1 MATDK
6 IKFDKYILIRYFQ
19 EYLPVD
25 KEGENV
31 IYKTSPA
38 DPGRTGRHGRYQ
50 YQPDCGAMVELGY
63 SLAIAPDGRP
73 AWMMLCADSLQTL
86 IGYMKA

>member
-31 IYKTSPA
+31 IYKTS
-38 DPGRTGRHGRYQ
+38 
-50 YQPDCGAMVELGY
+50 
-63 SLAIAPDGRP
+63 
-73 AWMMLCADSLQTL
+73 LQ
-86 IGYMKA
+86 I

>member
-31 IYKTSPA
+31 IYKTSLQKIQDELA
-38 DPGRTGRHGRYQ
+38 DMADISINQ
-50 YQPDCGAMVELGY
+50 IAAAMVELGY
-63 SLAIAPDGRP
+63 SLAIAPDGRL
-73 AWMMLCADSLQTL
+73 AWMMLRR
-86 IGYMKA
+86 

>member
-31 IYKTSPA
+31 IYKTSLQIQDELA
-38 DPGRTGRHGRYQ
+38 DMADISINQ
-50 YQPDCGAMVELGY
+50 IAAAMVELGS

-73 AWMMLCADSLQTL
+73 AWMMLRR
-86 IGYMKA
+86 

>member
-31 IYKTSPA
+31 IYKTSLQIQDELA
-38 DPGRTGRHGRYQ
+38 DMADISINQ
-50 YQPDCGAMVELGY
+50 IAAAMGELGY

-73 AWMMLCADSLQTL
+73 AWMMLRR
-86 IGYMKA
+86 

>member
-31 IYKTSPA
+31 IYKTSLQIQDELA
-38 DPGRTGRHGRYQ
+38 DMADISINQ
-50 YQPDCGAMVELGY
+50 IAAAM
-63 SLAIAPDGRP
+63 
-73 AWMMLCADSLQTL
+73 
-86 IGYMKA
+86 

>member
-25 KEGENV
+25 KENDSV
-31 IYKTSPA
+31 IYKTSQQIQDELSDMA
-38 DPGRTGRHGRYQ
+38 EISINQIAATL
-50 YQPDCGAMVELGY
+50 VELNYKLTIG
-63 SLAIAPDGRP
+63 PDGRP
-73 AWMMLCADSLQTL
+73 AWMMQRR
-86 IGYMKA
+86 

>member
-31 IYKTSPA
+31 IYKTSLQIQDELA
-38 DPGRTGRHGRYQ
+38 DMADISINQ
-50 YQPDCGAMVELGY
+50 IAAAMVELGIH
-63 SLAIAPDGRP
+63 LPLLLMGDRLG
-73 AWMMLCADSLQTL
+73 
-86 IGYMKA
+86 

>member
-31 IYKTSPA
+31 IYKTSLQIQDELA
-38 DPGRTGRHGRYQ
+38 DMADISINQ
-50 YQPDCGAMVELGY
+50 IAAAMVELGIH
-63 SLAIAPDGRP
+63 LPLLPMGDRLG
-73 AWMMLCADSLQTL
+73 
-86 IGYMKA
+86 

>member
-31 IYKTSPA
+31 IYKTSLQIQDELA
-38 DPGRTGRHGRYQ
+38 DMADMADISINQ
-50 YQPDCGAMVELGY
+50 IAAAMVELGY

-73 AWMMLCADSLQTL
+73 AWMMLRR
-86 IGYMKA
+86 